1 MELLFHSLILD
12 VLLITWIF
20 FLFNFDNWVL
30 PIFELYN
37 KNASKRTIKT
47 SNIYSNPKTNGKQC
61 WFIYI
66 FQFFPWISVTE
77 LLFFSSV
84 WKQKSELQRSE
95 SRWRECQRTWYYWPI
110 KKRWEMLII
119 KSAFELPIKKLQLIF
134 DHQKKFLCWSGT
146 SIKCL
151 ARNILKIYMG
161 GVL

>member
-37 KNASKRTIKT
+37 KNALKRTIKT

-61 WFIYI
+61 CFIYI
-66 FQFFPWISVTE
+66 FPFFPLISVTE
-77 LLFFSSV
+77 LRFFSSV
-84 WKQKSELQRSE
+84 WKQKYELQRSE

-110 KKRWEMLII
+110 TKRWEMDII
-119 KSAFELPIKKLQLIF
+119 KKKCIWVAKKLQLIF
-134 DHQKKFLCWSGT
+134 DHKKKKFLSWSGT
-146 SIKCL
+146 SIKCFGSKSSKKY
-151 ARNILKIYMG
+151 IWP
-161 GVL
+161 